1 MANLAH
7 AAERQTISVMLDG
20 LLKHLNNTD
29 DKAKTYLKMV
39 DMAQARVFSF
49 NYCAVMPL
57 RVSLWS
63 QMLIFLQNVV

>member
-29 DKAKTYLKMV
+29 DKTRNL
-39 DMAQARVFSF
+39 
-49 NYCAVMPL
+49 
-57 RVSLWS
+57 S
-63 QMLIFLQNVV
+63 QNGRYGSEVYWKR